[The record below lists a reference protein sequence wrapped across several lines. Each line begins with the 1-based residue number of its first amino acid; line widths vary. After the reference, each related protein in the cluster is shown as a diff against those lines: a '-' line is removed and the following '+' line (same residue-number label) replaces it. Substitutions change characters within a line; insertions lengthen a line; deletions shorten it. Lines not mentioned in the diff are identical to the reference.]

1 MNSIDIKKYTRVIIF
16 IFSLLVLWPY
26 FNSLSNSNDFEVF
39 MGAAKRFQNH
49 LEMYDGKVLYERYL
63 HYYYSPL
70 FTFLLQPFMLLP
82 EYRFPADSMLPN
94 ILLSMLCAK
103 LVWNTLNLFFIYRIT
118 KIILQIFNFQKPTN
132 RILFYSI
139 LIILGYRWLH
149 INIRYGQLTLFLLFG
164 ILEAFCNPKAN
175 KWLKWIPMMVGI
187 NIKIL
192 PIFLYL
198 KLFFDKRIK
207 VMLGIFIGVLIVTF
221 LPWLFIDKAYFMRE
235 LVSWLHAINPVKTS
249 HVVQVGEGGFMDIGA
264 ILTKY
269 FTSINAPREYYIYFA
284 KLSVS
289 QLFWFTQILRL
300 AFLGAIT
307 YLVLEIKKIPQNQ
320 FSNYVQVSLVCIG
333 IPLIFPHQRDY
344 SFAFFIPA
352 LTVVVFYYLQN
363 KTLFNS
369 IQKGLFFTSLLFMGC
384 VVFFELF
391 SIDTRYFIIG
401 LRTQGIGGILFSI
414 GYFRLIYQLKDK
426 ELIASF

>member
-16 IFSLLVLWPY
+16 VFSLLILWPY

-49 LEMYDGKVLYERYL
+49 LEMYDGKVVYERYL

-118 KIILQIFNFQKPTN
+118 KIILQIFSFQNPTN

-198 KLFFDKRIK
+198 KLFFDKRVK
-207 VMLGIFIGVLIVTF
+207 VMLGILIGVLIVTF

-414 GYFRLIYQLKDK
+414 GYFRLIYQLKVK
-426 ELIASF
+426 ELKASF